1 MIETTPFWLLSFA
14 LFSVADLRYR
24 LVPAIE
30 LFFLASIFVSAPLSL
45 AQVLA
50 VVLVV
55 SWGIFP
61 NLPAF
66 VILPALFSPVA
77 WLLLLIGFGVR
88 RRLVGRADLL
98 ALAGIACIFP
108 WVALVLSVLGVEFW
122 RRRWRKRHPE
132 DGLTPALP
140 GMFLGLALFSLAAWL
155 LPVVQ

>member
-1 MIETTPFWLLSFA
+1 MLETTPFWLLSFA

-45 AQVLA
+45 WQVLA

-55 SWGIFP
+55 AWGIFP

-66 VILPALFSPVA
+66 VILPSLFSPAA
-77 WLLLLIGFGVR
+77 WLLLLIGYGVR
-88 RRLVGRADLL
+88 RNLVGRADLL
-98 ALAGIACIFP
+98 ALGGIACLFP
-108 WVALVLSVLGVEFW
+108 WSGLIFTLLGVEFW
-122 RRRWRKRHPE
+122 RRWWRKRYPN

-140 GMFLGLALFSLAAWL
+140 GMFLGLALFSLLNWL
-155 LPVVQ
+155 VPTLL